1 MEVDGGRKVRLPASH
16 RSSKAD
22 IGRGIREAEMWVLLG
37 VSGVMGAYHWGQG
50 GSFRPRRRRRRRRWR
65 GLGFL
70 CFLSGEDAFSGSWQT
85 RGPSAGEGE
94 PEPGSAMAEAVAS
107 GWEAQKCREAPS
119 RRS

>member
-50 GSFRPRRRRRRRRWR
+50 GSVSAAAGGRAATAGKTTRP
-65 GLGFL
+65 LHPTL
-70 CFLSGEDAFSGSWQT
+70 VPNEVLP
-85 RGPSAGEGE
+85 PS
-94 PEPGSAMAEAVAS
+94 SS
-107 GWEAQKCREAPS
+107 T
-119 RRS
+119 

>member
-50 GSFRPRRRRRRRRWR
+50 GSVSAAAAAAAGGRAATAGKTTRP
-65 GLGFL
+65 LHPTL
-70 CFLSGEDAFSGSWQT
+70 VPNEVLP
-85 RGPSAGEGE
+85 PS
-94 PEPGSAMAEAVAS
+94 SS
-107 GWEAQKCREAPS
+107 T
-119 RRS
+119 

>member
-65 GLGFL
+65 WRPGGGWGGGGG
-70 CFLSGEDAFSGSWQT
+70 GEIAVVGGGRAATAGKTT
-85 RGPSAGEGE
+85 RPLHPTLVPNEVLPPS
-94 PEPGSAMAEAVAS
+94 SS
-107 GWEAQKCREAPS
+107 T
-119 RRS
+119 